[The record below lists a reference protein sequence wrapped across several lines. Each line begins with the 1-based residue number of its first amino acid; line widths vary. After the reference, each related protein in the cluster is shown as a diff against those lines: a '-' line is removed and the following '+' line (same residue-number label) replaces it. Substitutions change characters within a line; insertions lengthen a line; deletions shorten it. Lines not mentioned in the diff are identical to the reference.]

1 MAKFLYRMQNILDIK
16 MKLEDQAKI
25 SYSQANAKLLEEQQK
40 LQGILVRKAGYEKI
54 AQDLV
59 NGPIN
64 IRSIQENKRAID
76 AMKSA
81 MRTQLLQ
88 VQVAEKNQEAARMH
102 LNEVMMER
110 KTHEKLREHAFD
122 QFKQELSYEESKA
135 VDELVSYSYQRER
148 D

>member
-64 IRSIQENKRAID
+64 IRNIQENKRAID

-102 LNEVMMER
+102 LNEVMVER